1 MTTEYSIWKQNKSK
15 RRPNHCCAI
24 KVFNALTTA
33 WKEMNKGVCVYNM
46 YSNENGNITSYRIA
60 ECKGYG
66 ANGGKF
72 CKNHMNTKNIISIDE
87 VDTFFEKNKELTD
100 DQNFEPI
107 IPKIN
112 SERTFT
118 IIKSKNDP
126 CFNKMGIQGNT
137 KKIDSN
143 TYTFDSKLNPFLVL
157 LNLRDP
163 RLIEEATLFIIELLQ
178 KNAKFT
184 KKDETYQEKV
194 EVSRQ
199 STSNKLLEDIKK
211 LQVITD
217 EKNLTKDSDDD
228 DNDDESV
235 MSDISNTDGIIDNIQ
250 DLTIKEDVH
259 VSDSEVSIEESDDD
273 DDELSCISIY
283 TTKNKKLYLEP
294 HSKQVIEPEGDNEG
308 EAIGHLVETSKKYST
323 INQDNKYYTVVSNI
337 YCNEK
342 EEDYYYDVLNNNL
355 FNKEYEKIGKVVKNK
370 NSNEYTFKFK

>member
-1 MTTEYSIWKQNKSK
+1 
-15 RRPNHCCAI
+15 
-24 KVFNALTTA
+24 
-33 WKEMNKGVCVYNM
+33 
-46 YSNENGNITSYRIA
+46 
-60 ECKGYG
+60 
-66 ANGGKF
+66 
-72 CKNHMNTKNIISIDE
+72 
-87 VDTFFEKNKELTD
+87 
-100 DQNFEPI
+100 
-107 IPKIN
+107 
-112 SERTFT
+112 
-118 IIKSKNDP
+118 
-126 CFNKMGIQGNT
+126 MGIQGNT